1 MGIIVFSLIAMDM
14 EVSEV
19 LVSQVHCVGMIPLQ
33 MFCNSHSNSIEQ
45 MLTLQMVPCLCK
57 TDFQEFGRMF

>member
-33 MFCNSHSNSIEQ
+33 MFFNNVLGIIVCSLIA
-45 MLTLQMVPCLCK
+45 MDT
-57 TDFQEFGRMF
+57 